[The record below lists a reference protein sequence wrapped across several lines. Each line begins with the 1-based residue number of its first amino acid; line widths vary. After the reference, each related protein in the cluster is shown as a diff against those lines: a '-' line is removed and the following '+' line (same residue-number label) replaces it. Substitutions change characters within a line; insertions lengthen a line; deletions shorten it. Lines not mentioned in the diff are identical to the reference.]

1 MTRLSRLYAA
11 AACAAAIVASSL
23 PARAQLADPVAQ
35 YPSRPVRVVVPSGP
49 GSPPDVR
56 ARQIA
61 RKLELEWRQP
71 VVVENRPGAGGQIA
85 LELVARA
92 APDGYTLGM
101 AGPSPLTITPHLRQQ
116 PFDPLRD
123 FAPVA
128 GIGYAPILLLANG
141 ALPVS
146 DAQQLLDHA
155 RKNPGKLN
163 AASWGE
169 GTTNH
174 LALEVFKRANGVQ
187 IAHIPYSDGSRAVTD
202 LLRGEVQIAFD
213 WLHLT
218 RGHIRNGRLKALA
231 VSGHQR
237 LPSYPDI
244 PTFAEAGIAG
254 MDSVGGWLGFV
265 APARTPDEIA
275 RKVHAAVARA
285 FEDPEIRAETLD
297 LGAYTTVRTPE
308 EFAALIKT
316 EHARWGKLIAEA
328 GIRVE

>member
-1 MTRLSRLYAA
+1 MARFFQLCAA
-11 AACAAAIVASSL
+11 AACTAAMLASSL
-23 PARAQLADPVAQ
+23 PAYAQLTEAAAQ
-35 YPSRPVRVVVPSGP
+35 YPNRAVRVIVPSGP
-49 GSPPDVR
+49 GTPPDVR

-61 RKLELEWRQP
+61 RKLEVEWQQP
-71 VVVENRPGAGGQIA
+71 VVVENRPGAGGQNA

-92 APDGYTLGM
+92 APDGYTLCV
-101 AGPSPLTITPHLRQQ
+101 AGPSPLTITPHLRKQ
-116 PFDPLRD
+116 PFDPLKD

-146 DAQQLLDHA
+146 DAQQLLALA

-169 GTTNH
+169 ATTNH
-174 LALEVFKRANGVQ
+174 LALELFKRANDVQ
-187 IAHIPYSDGSRAVTD
+187 IAHIPYSDGGRAVTD
-202 LLRGEVQIAFD
+202 LLSGQVQIAFD

-218 RGHIRNGRLKALA
+218 RGHVRNGRLKALA
-231 VSGHQR
+231 VSGDQR

-254 MDSVGGWLGFV
+254 MDSVGGWMGFV

-275 RKVHAAVARA
+275 RKIHAAVARA
-285 FEDPEIRAETLD
+285 FEDPEIRAETQD

-308 EFAALIKT
+308 EFAALIRT
-316 EHARWGKLIAEA
+316 EHARWREVIAEA

>member
-1 MTRLSRLYAA
+1 MARISHLYAA
-11 AACAAAIVASSL
+11 ACTAAILASSL
-23 PARAQLADPVAQ
+23 PAQAQVTDPATH
-35 YPSRPVRVVVPSGP
+35 YPNRPVRIVVPSGP
-49 GSPPDVR
+49 GSPPDAR

-61 RKLELEWRQP
+61 QKLEAEWRQP
-71 VVVENRPGAGGQIA
+71 VLVENRPGAGGQIA

-101 AGPSPLTITPHLRQQ
+101 AGGSPLAIIPHLRKQ
-116 PFDPLRD
+116 PFEPLKD
-123 FAPVA
+123 FVPVA

-146 DAQQLLDHA
+146 DARQLLEHA
-155 RKNPGKLN
+155 RKSPGKLN
-163 AASWGE
+163 AASSGE

-174 LALEVFKRANGVQ
+174 LALELFNRANGVR
-187 IAHIPYSDGSRAVTD
+187 IAHVPYSDGSRAVTD
-202 LLRGEVQIAFD
+202 LLAGQVQIAFD

-218 RGHIRNGRLKALA
+218 RGHIKNGRLKALA
-231 VSGHQR
+231 VSGDQR

-254 MDSVGGWLGFV
+254 MDFVGGWLGFV
-265 APARTPDEIA
+265 APARTPDGIA
-275 RKVHAAVARA
+275 RKIHAAVARA

-308 EFAALIKT
+308 EFAALIKA

-328 GIRVE
+328 GIRLK